1 METSCAQS
9 TTLTAPPSVWA
20 LLAFALTT
28 VLCLAFDSS
37 FGFDRSPLLIVAF
50 LISAVCRGHK
60 ALGVFSARDI

>member
-1 METSCAQS
+1 METGCAQS

-37 FGFDRSPLLIVAF
+37 FGFDQSPLI
-50 LISAVCRGHK
+50 AVCFAHLLPSEDAGQLW
-60 ALGVFSARDI
+60 AGL

>member
-1 METSCAQS
+1 METGCAQS

-37 FGFDRSPLLIVAF
+37 FGFDRSHLIA
-50 LISAVCRGHK
+50 ISFACLSPFEDASQLWAG
-60 ALGVFSARDI
+60 L